1 MPLPTDAQARKNMP
15 VCRGVLWYFPDAIAA
30 VAEVSRIGNEQ
41 HNPGEELHWARGKSM
56 DQEDAIARHLI
67 EAGEIDSDG
76 VRHSAKLAWRA
87 LALLQL
93 ELETA
98 AAPPGLDDQTAEHL
112 NTRVAELRK
121 HAPPKYTGNC
131 PDCGAK
137 ESHLHDEC
145 CTWSAPATCNY
156 LYNETGYCAKC
167 GAAWNDGRR
176 PNLCVVKPGNPGKGL
191 ALKPES
197 FKS

>member
-41 HNPGEELHWARGKSM
+41 HNPGEEMHWARGKSM

-67 EAGEIDSDG
+67 EAGKIDSDG

-93 ELETA
+93 ELEA
-98 AAPPGLDDQTAEHL
+98 AG
-112 NTRVAELRK
+112 NTIPLT
-121 HAPPKYTGNC
+121 KYEGNC
-131 PDCGAK
+131 PECKAK
-137 ESHLHDEC
+137 PGERHDEC
-145 CTWSAPATCNY
+145 CTWSAPPAAPAIDLPPIITPNCNY
-156 LYNETGYCAKC
+156 RYNTEGYCPKC
-167 GAAWNDGRR
+167 GAAWNDGQR
-176 PNLCVVKPGNPGKGL
+176 PNLCLVKPG
-191 ALKPES
+191 KPS
-197 FKS
+197 KTDHSVPF